1 MGIHS
6 YICMKPLLWNTQ
18 TARISQQIG
27 SWGIFHLAWHEKWPS
42 GNRCSVNASCK
53 NLASIKLMTVILK
66 LLEVIF
72 QPLEVIFGNQQQQQ
86 QQQQQQKKNALKN
99 WRHENHFYLGLIHG
113 LAWTG
118 CGSFCS
124 NSSSNKGKELKTSV
138 RLVAGNQIVYL
149 FGSFYVSKRKLLQIS
164 IMSSQVRYLTAN
176 HWKDFRIADL
186 GQRIIE
192 TLKLLAEKKI
202 MMKVSH
208 LSFSFCTKMAQKK
221 NNDKQYWHFSNRVV
235 VHYNYYF
242 SFCWGSSALS
252 GQKRP
257 RYDTCWNKKHLF
269 ICPTSNKSKTKKN

>member
-1 MGIHS
+1 MSIHS

-72 QPLEVIFGNQQQQQ
+72 QPLEVIFQPLEVIFGNK
-86 QQQQQQKKNALKN
+86 QQQKKNALKN

-124 NSSSNKGKELKTSV
+124 NSSSNKGERAENFSPTGSWKSNRLSLWVILCFKKKTSPDFYHV
-138 RLVAGNQIVYL
+138 KLGIWPQIIERIS
-149 FGSFYVSKRKLLQIS
+149 GLQIW
-164 IMSSQVRYLTAN
+164 V
-176 HWKDFRIADL
+176 K
-186 GQRIIE
+186 E
-192 TLKLLAEKKI
+192 
-202 MMKVSH
+202 
-208 LSFSFCTKMAQKK
+208 
-221 NNDKQYWHFSNRVV
+221 
-235 VHYNYYF
+235 
-242 SFCWGSSALS
+242 
-252 GQKRP
+252 
-257 RYDTCWNKKHLF
+257 
-269 ICPTSNKSKTKKN
+269 